1 MVAIPEAEAPAATPA
16 ADQDIEVSSQLPLNF
31 QFFNSFQTLKKT
43 HIIALVLAALVSLP
57 VSIKAQTDDK
67 QSAEV
72 GARIAASVDKKLIKG
87 LHLSLEEELRF
98 DNNFKSFD
106 RFHTTLALKYK
117 VHENVKLGLGYALIN
132 SYSSSDAA
140 FKNARHR
147 IFFDVTGTLKLGNWN
162 LSLKER
168 FQATFR
174 TGDYNVYQN
183 PACALTL
190 KSRLMVKY
198 KGFRRAAPY
207 AYFEIRNYMNAPV
220 ISAAFD
226 SDANAYC
233 TLTGDE
239 SGDAGWFLQKFNGG
253 YVNRYRGAIGVEV
266 KIDKRNTLDF
276 YFMGD
281 YYTDKVVDANSDGTT
296 LKSYTREYGFMGNL
310 GVSYQFS
317 F

>member
-1 MVAIPEAEAPAATPA
+1 MT
-16 ADQDIEVSSQLPLNF
+16 
-31 QFFNSFQTLKKT
+31 TMKKT
-43 HIIALVLAALVSLP
+43 YTIALVLAALIALP

-67 QSAEV
+67 QAAEV
-72 GARIAASVDKKLIKG
+72 GARVAVSVDKKLIKG

-106 RFHTTLALKYK
+106 RFHTTLAVKYK
-117 VHENVKLGLGYALIN
+117 VHENVKLGLGFAMIN
-132 SYSSSDAA
+132 SYSSTDAA
-140 FKNARHR
+140 FKNPRLRLFA
-147 IFFDVTGTLKLGNWN
+147 DVTGTLKLGNWN

-174 TGDYNVYQN
+174 TGNYNVYQN
-183 PACALTL
+183 PVCALTL
-190 KSRLMVKY
+190 KSRLTVKY
-198 KGFRRAAPY
+198 KGFKRAAPY
-207 AYFEIRNYMNAPV
+207 AYFELRNYMNAPV
-220 ISAAFD
+220 ISAA
-226 SDANAYC
+226 SDGTAYY
-233 TLTGDE
+233 TLDGED
-239 SGDAGWFLQKFNGG
+239 SGDAGWFLTGFNGG

-266 KIDKRNTLDF
+266 KIDKRNSLDF

>member
-1 MVAIPEAEAPAATPA
+1 MT
-16 ADQDIEVSSQLPLNF
+16 
-31 QFFNSFQTLKKT
+31 TMKKT
-43 HIIALVLAALVSLP
+43 YTIALVLAALIALP

-67 QSAEV
+67 QAAEV
-72 GARIAASVDKKLIKG
+72 GARIAVSVDKKLIKG

-98 DNNFKSFD
+98 DNNFKNFD
-106 RFHTTLALKYK
+106 RFHTTLAVKYK
-117 VHENVKLGLGYALIN
+117 VHENVKLGLGFAMIN
-132 SYSSSDAA
+132 SYSSTDAA
-140 FKNARHR
+140 FKNPRLRLFA
-147 IFFDVTGTLKLGNWN
+147 DVTGTLKLGNWN

-174 TGDYNVYQN
+174 TGNYNVYQN
-183 PACALTL
+183 PVCALTL
-190 KSRLMVKY
+190 KSRLTVKY
-198 KGFRRAAPY
+198 KGFKRAAPY
-207 AYFEIRNYMNAPV
+207 AYFELRNYMNAPV
-220 ISAAFD
+220 ISAACD
-226 SDANAYC
+226 GTAYY
-233 TLTGDE
+233 TLDGED
-239 SGDAGWFLQKFNGG
+239 SGDAGWFLTGFNGG

-266 KIDKRNTLDF
+266 KIDKRNSLDF